1 MIPSSLV
8 RLKDRHVQLIS
19 ALDGDD
25 VQHIEQ
31 AVREFAGALNDVQAQ
46 GAWEDRT
53 EVTDTVLD
61 LFRLSEAARIRVN
74 FLTDLNQQRLDALS
88 HVCSRAVSTAYGSD
102 GKRAF

>member
-8 RLKDRHVQLIS
+8 RLKALHIEFIS

-46 GAWEDRT
+46 GAWEDRV

-74 FLTDLNQQRLDALS
+74 FLTDLSQQRLDALS

-102 GKRAF
+102 GKRAL